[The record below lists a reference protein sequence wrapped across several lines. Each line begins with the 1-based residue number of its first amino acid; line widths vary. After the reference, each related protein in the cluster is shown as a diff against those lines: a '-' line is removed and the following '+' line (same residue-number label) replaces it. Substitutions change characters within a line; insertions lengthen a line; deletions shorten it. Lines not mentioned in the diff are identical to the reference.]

1 MNRCVRILS
10 LTVLLL
16 LCFALSACGLP
27 YGDGQSENTSEKTDV
42 ESELVTAMLDE
53 IDRRTAEGPVWNAI
67 GEEADIPLFRSL
79 LTDVG
84 FDENKLAYVEYMY
97 DLYYIGD
104 YRSVADSVADVV
116 DVLLTNYRPAAI
128 EDYDA
133 MTGVV
138 ITAYAAAIG
147 DKYATYFSADELDD
161 YMEDLGANYTG
172 IGVQVLRMAD
182 GYLEILQV
190 YPDTPALDAG
200 LREGD
205 ILIEVEGEDIAEI
218 GYNEAVSKVR
228 GEEGSFVNIKV
239 RRDGAVIAF
248 TIRRQ
253 KLTEYSVDYRMM
265 TGESDTVGYIRIHE
279 FDDGTPSQFINA
291 YRALKAQGAESFVF
305 DVRANPGGELDSV
318 VAVLEYI
325 LPAGEITTL
334 NYVGD
339 ANDTVID
346 SVFDVLS
353 AGTEKHQSYVSLY
366 EDIALVDGSGD
377 HVVREPV
384 TVLLNGYTASAGEL
398 FSSAIR
404 DYAEKNKMDAHLIGE
419 KSYGKGTG
427 QSGLRVL
434 TSKDGGYVWD
444 GAYMNISTFTYDPP
458 YGDNYEGE
466 GVIPN
471 DVVTLSPEAAEK
483 SVLKLT
489 LEEDTQL
496 LAALFYL
503 SKK

>member
-10 LTVLLL
+10 LTVLLF
-16 LCFALSACGLP
+16 LCFSLFACSLP
-27 YGDGQSENTSEKTDV
+27 QNDGESEGSSDGTGV
-42 ESELVTAMLDE
+42 ESGLVTAMLEE
-53 IDRRTAEGPVWNAI
+53 IDRRAAAGPVLNAI

-84 FDENKLAYVEYMY
+84 FDEQKLSYVEYVY
-97 DLYYIGD
+97 NLYYIGD
-104 YRSVADSVADVV
+104 YQSVTDSVADIV
-116 DVLLTNYRPAAI
+116 DVLLTNYRPSAI

-218 GYNEAVSKVR
+218 GYNEAVSRVR
-228 GEEGSFVNIKV
+228 GEEGSFVNVKV

-253 KLTEYSVDYRMM
+253 KLTEYSVDYRML
-265 TGESDTVGYIRIHE
+265 TGENDTVGYIRIHE
-279 FDDGTPSQFINA
+279 FDDGTPSQFVSA
-291 YRALKAQGAESFVF
+291 YRALKAEGAESFVF
-305 DVRANPGGELDSV
+305 DVRANPGGELESV

-334 NYVGD
+334 NYLGD

-353 AGTEKHQSYVSLY
+353 VGTEKYQSYVSLY
-366 EDIALVDGSGD
+366 EEIALMDGSGD
-377 HVVREPV
+377 HAVGEPV

-404 DYAEKNKMDAHLIGE
+404 DYAEKDKMDARLIGE
-419 KSYGKGTG
+419 RSYGKGTG
-427 QSGLRVL
+427 QSGFHVL
-434 TSKDGGYVWD
+434 TPTDKGYVWD
-444 GAYMNISTFTYDPP
+444 GAYMNVSTFTYDPP

-466 GVIPN
+466 GVTPN

-489 LEEDTQL
+489 LEEDAQL
-496 LAALFYL
+496 LAALLYL